1 MAHES
6 TLILASG
13 SPRRR
18 ELIARLGLP
27 FVCSASGLDEEN
39 VEAPEPS
46 MLAAKLASMK
56 ARRVAR
62 KVPSGLI
69 LGFDTLVCLD
79 GRVLGKPSDRQ
90 DAQRMLRA
98 LRGRTHDVI
107 TAVAVVEA
115 ESGREETAV
124 VTSQVRMHRFG
135 ETLLGR
141 YLDSGDSLD
150 KAGAYGIQTA
160 GAALVESFSGCYFN
174 IVGLP
179 LCELTRLLAR
189 FGMEPDPDPD
199 RPACILADGQ
209 ICPRWEKSPGSD
221 VK

>member
-1 MAHES
+1 MSHEP

-18 ELIARLGLP
+18 ELIARLGFP
-27 FVCSASGLDEEN
+27 FACRASGLDEAS
-39 VEAPEPS
+39 VEAPEPP
-46 MLAAKLASMK
+46 MLAARLARMK
-56 ARRVAR
+56 ARSVAR

-79 GRVLGKPSDRQ
+79 DRILGKPSDRH
-90 DAQRMLRA
+90 DARQMLWA

-107 TAVAVVEA
+107 TAVAVVES
-115 ESGREETAV
+115 ESGREATEV
-124 VTSQVRMHRFG
+124 VSSQVCMHRFG
-135 ETLLGR
+135 QSVLSR

-160 GAALVESFSGCYFN
+160 GAELVESFSGCYFN

-179 LCELTRLLAR
+179 LCELARLLVR
-189 FGMEPDPDPD
+189 FGMEWNAG
-199 RPACILADGQ
+199 RPACSLPDGR
-209 ICPRWEKSPGSD
+209 ICPRWDYSSVSGIR
-221 VK
+221 

>member
-1 MAHES
+1 MREKP

-18 ELIARLGLP
+18 ELIHRLGLP
-27 FVCSASGLDEEN
+27 CACCESGLDEDQ

-46 MLAAKLASMK
+46 LLAARLARMK
-56 ARRVAR
+56 ARMVA
-62 KVPSGLI
+62 SGRRRGLVI
-69 LGFDTLVCLD
+69 GCDTLVCLD
-79 GRVLGKPSDRQ
+79 HRILGKPSDRR
-90 DAQRMLRA
+90 DARQMLLT

-107 TAVAVVEA
+107 TGVAVIDA
-115 ESGREETAV
+115 ESGREETGLA
-124 VTSQVRMHRFG
+124 TSHVRMHCFG
-135 ETLLGR
+135 QSVLSR

-160 GAALVESFSGCYFN
+160 GAELVESFSGCYFN

-179 LCELTRLLAR
+179 LCELARLLSR
-189 FGMEPDPDPD
+189 FGMKSDPDH
-199 RPACILADGQ
+199 PACIRPGGQ
-209 ICPRWEKSPGSD
+209 VCPRWGSAPVSE

>member
-27 FVCSASGLDEEN
+27 FVCSASGLDEER

-46 MLAAKLASMK
+46 MLAAKLACMK

-79 GRVLGKPSDRQ
+79 GRVLGKPSDRH

-107 TAVAVVEA
+107 TAVAVVEG
-115 ESGREETAV
+115 ESGRKETGV

-135 ETLLGR
+135 QPLMDR
-141 YLDSGDSLD
+141 YLDTGDSLD

-160 GAALVESFSGCYFN
+160 GAGLVESFSGCYLN

-179 LCELTRLLAR
+179 LCELARLLAR
-189 FGMEPDPDPD
+189 FRMKPDPD
-199 RPACILADGQ
+199 RPACDLPGGQ
-209 ICPRWEKSPGSD
+209 VCPRWEGAS
-221 VK
+221 V